1 MNPRIRLISL
11 VFMALALP
19 ALLVSWLF
27 YSTTALQWLLSTATR
42 LLPGHLSYQSV
53 TGHLA
58 GPFALTALRY
68 EDGSMALAIE
78 RLELDWRPLRL
89 LRGELHVAR
98 LAGHGAG
105 LQVVARAKPSAAG
118 ATTSPPLPELKLPL
132 AVHLGELSLEDL
144 SITRDADPFLIQRLS
159 LSATYRE
166 GRLGL
171 HALHAEMP
179 RLRMQGQG
187 NLATAGAYPLDLT
200 LRFSATPPG
209 LAPFQGLL
217 TMNGDLG
224 NLAVRQTLTSPFSS
238 RLEATIENPLGA
250 LRWQARLIV
259 EDLDPATLRPQDRES
274 TKEEPARLHAQIKGG
289 GGLER
294 FTVDAAVQASWR
306 GIPLAGRLQTN
317 HEPGRLQIASLAL
330 SLPGTDTILSA
341 AGRLDYGDAPPR
353 IDLRGHWRALR
364 WPLSGMPAL
373 QSRAGDFRLQGTP
386 EDYAL
391 RLDADLDSPRLAIQ
405 RLVLRLRGQKQA
417 WQIERLQARLL
428 DGQLRAHGILKGD
441 PATPAGMEWQFQAK
455 GEELNPGRRWP
466 DWPGRVSFALEG
478 KGRGLPQGEDTTD
491 ISATLVLQRLGG
503 ELRGQALTGNGRL
516 ELADDTLRIQPLVLG
531 AGRARLALSGEAG
544 RHWALGWYL
553 DLPRLDALLPHA
565 AGTLLV
571 RGSLSGPRTD
581 PLLALDARGK
591 DLRYR
596 QHRIGQFSTR
606 VQWHPGEERPAHL
619 TVNALD
625 LHIGT
630 QTLAQVSIQGSG
642 LSSRHELNLWLDGG
656 AYQLLAQARGSW
668 EDQTWRGH
676 LSRLR
681 LGLFD
686 GSTWEGSPSPAITLS
701 ARVATLPRWCLSAEE
716 RRLCLEGAWQRMRG
730 WHAALA
736 GERLPLTLVQP
747 WLPPA
752 LSLSGE
758 ASLDA
763 TLQGDG
769 RQTVQGQLTLR
780 SPGGRL
786 VFETGKA
793 GRDERIPLAYG
804 NLYLTG
810 RLQQG
815 RLSLQAGAELGAQGK
830 LAGDLSLPVPALGA
844 GDDKL
849 AGNLALTL
857 RELRPIALLVPAV
870 EEVGGT
876 LHARLRAGG
885 TLAAP
890 EIDLQLSLKEGRFHL
905 PALAITPRDIRIEAR
920 SHAGA
925 LRFDGQARSGP
936 GRITLSGRFQPAREK
951 PWHLAVDVQGERFLA
966 ADTREYRV
974 LVSPA
979 LRLALDPATGSL
991 TGTLRIPEAELRP
1004 RRLDASAP
1012 RPSPDVIVIDK
1023 RMATPDQP
1031 FRLTSTI
1038 RLELGEAVRFDGFG
1052 LKARLTGA
1060 VTITDRP
1067 GELVTA
1073 TGELRVVEGRYKA
1086 YGQDLRIER
1095 GRLIF
1100 VGGPID
1106 NPGLDIRAVRRI
1118 DDVTA
1123 GLHITGDALQP
1134 LLTIF
1139 SDPPMSETDALAYLL
1154 LGRPPQQDD
1163 RSDEERISA
1172 AAAALGIGGTSLLG
1186 KRLGERLGLEEVT
1199 VESDQDSGEIQLKLG
1214 TYLSPRLYVG
1224 YGWGMVEQINTFLV
1238 RYQLSG
1244 RIAIEAQSSSEAVG
1258 GDILFSLE
1266 R

>member
-27 YSTTALQWLLSTATR
+27 YSTTALQWLLSSATR
-42 LLPGHLSYQSV
+42 FLPGHLSYQGV
-53 TGHLA
+53 TGRLA
-58 GPFALTALRY
+58 GPLALAALRY
-68 EDGSMALAIE
+68 EDESMVLAIE

-89 LRGELHVAR
+89 LRGELYVSR

-105 LQVVARAKPSAAG
+105 LQLAPRAKPSAAKP
-118 ATTSPPLPELKLPL
+118 TTSPPRPELKLPL

-144 SITRDADPFLIQRLS
+144 RITRDAGPLLIQRLS
-159 LSATYRE
+159 LSAGFRE
-166 GRLGL
+166 GRLRL
-171 HALHAEMP
+171 QAFHAEMP
-179 RLRMQGQG
+179 RLKMQGHG

-209 LAPFQGLL
+209 LAPFEGALAA
-217 TMNGDLG
+217 TGDLDS
-224 NLAVRQTLTSPFSS
+224 LAVRQTLTSPFNS
-238 RLEATIENPLGA
+238 RLEATIENPLGT

-259 EDLDPATLRPQDRES
+259 EDLDPATLQPQWEA
-274 TKEEPARLHAQIKGG
+274 TKEKALQLRGQIEGG
-289 GGLER
+289 GGLAR
-294 FTVDAAVQASWR
+294 FTVDAALQATWR
-306 GIPLAGRLQTN
+306 GIPLAGRLRAG
-317 HEPGRLQIASLAL
+317 HEPGRLKIGSLAL
-330 SLPGTDTILSA
+330 SLPGGDTLFSS

-364 WPLSGMPAL
+364 WPLSGTPVL

-386 EDYAL
+386 EDYGL
-391 RLDADLDSPRLAIQ
+391 HLDADLDSPQLAIQ
-405 RLVLRLRGQKQA
+405 RLVLRLRGKKQA

-428 DGQLRAHGILKGD
+428 DGQLQAQGILEGD
-441 PATPAGMEWQFQAK
+441 PATPAGMQWRFQAK
-455 GEELNPGRRWP
+455 GKGLNPARRWP
-466 DWPGRVSFALEG
+466 DWPGRVDFSLAG
-478 KGRGLPQGEDTTD
+478 KGRGLPQGEDRAGFT
-491 ISATLVLQRLGG
+491 ATLVLRHLGG
-503 ELRGQALTGNGRL
+503 ELRGQALTGSGRL
-516 ELADDTLRIQPLVLG
+516 ELADDTLRLRPLVLG
-531 AGRARLALSGEAG
+531 AGRARLALSGEVG
-544 RHWALGWYL
+544 RRWALGWYL

-565 AGTLLV
+565 AGTLLA

-581 PLLALDARGK
+581 PLVDLDARGRG
-591 DLRYR
+591 LRYR
-596 QHRIGQFSTR
+596 QHRIGQLSTR
-606 VQWHPGEERPAHL
+606 VQWHPGEERPARL

-630 QTLAQVSIQGSG
+630 QTLAQVSIQGAGQST
-642 LSSRHELNLWLDGG
+642 RHEVNLWLDGSS
-656 AYQLLAQARGSW
+656 YQLLAQARGSW
-668 EDQTWRGH
+668 EDQVWRGR
-676 LSRLR
+676 LPRLR

-686 GSTWEGSPSPAITLS
+686 GSIWEGRLEEEITLS
-701 ARVATLPRWCLSAEE
+701 ASAAALPRWCLSAAP

-736 GERLPLTLVQP
+736 GEGLPLTLVQP

-752 LSLSGE
+752 LALSGDV
-758 ASLDA
+758 SLDA
-763 TLQGDG
+763 ALQGDERQAVHG
-769 RQTVQGQLTLR
+769 RLTLR

-786 VFETGKA
+786 VFETGRT
-793 GRDERIPLAYG
+793 GRDERIPLAYR
-804 NLYLTG
+804 NLQLTG
-810 RLQQG
+810 RLLQG
-815 RLSLQAGAELGAQGK
+815 RLSLQADADLGTQGR

-844 GDDKL
+844 GDDKV

-857 RELRPIALLVPAV
+857 RELRPIALVVPAV

-876 LHARLRAGG
+876 LRARLRAGG

-890 EIDLQLSLKEGRFHL
+890 EIDLQLLLEEGRFQL
-905 PALAITPRDIRIEAR
+905 PTLAIAPRDIRIEAR

-925 LRFDGQARSGP
+925 LLFEGRARSGP
-936 GRITLSGRFQPAREK
+936 GRVTVSGRFQPARER
-951 PWHLAVDVQGERFLA
+951 PWQLTLDVQGERFLA

-974 LVSPA
+974 LLSPA

-991 TGTLRIPEAELRP
+991 SGTLRIPEAKLRP
-1004 RRLDASAP
+1004 RRLAASTP
-1012 RPSPDVIVIDK
+1012 RPSPDVIVIDEGTAK
-1023 RMATPDQP
+1023 PALP
-1031 FRLTSTI
+1031 FRLTSTV
-1038 RLELGEAVRFDGFG
+1038 RLELGEAVKFDGFG
-1052 LKARLTGA
+1052 LEARLAGA
-1060 VTITDRP
+1060 LTITDRP

-1086 YGQDLRIER
+1086 YGQDLRIQR

-1106 NPGLDIRAVRRI
+1106 NPGLDIRAVRKI
-1118 DDVTA
+1118 EDVTA

-1134 LLTIF
+1134 LLRIF

-1172 AAAALGIGGTSLLG
+1172 AAAALGIGGASLLG

-1199 VESDQDSGEIQLKLG
+1199 VESDRDSGEIQLKLG

-1238 RYQLSG
+1238 RYQLSE